1 MKKIK
6 ISQFGKVLVYL
17 PLYIAQQKGYFNRRG
32 LDVEIVDAH
41 GDYSTWSAVAGG
53 ECDFGVADPLL
64 MVDDE
69 QVQGVVVAAMLE
81 RAVMYA
87 LSPRPQRVLTK
98 PEDFSGKTIAVYSAP
113 STSFALL
120 KNISRACES
129 RGLPAISIVKIEFST
144 ELGHLH
150 QMDIDAVLMTEPY
163 ATLAGISGSHM
174 IFDGSKYFGEVLIT
188 GLFTRREYR
197 EEQPDVVLAVVEA
210 IGEALKFLH
219 SDHLGSAAIAKEVF
233 PDAEPIAIELGT
245 IRLIADRVFPKDCI
259 VSPRCWYALR
269 QIWADSSKIPLVG
282 KYVDNTFAVS
292 ASRQPLPRLEVFEL
306 KPGLWGFRV
315 DLKALWRN
323 LKERR
328 RKSQH
333 VSRPV
338 RQNRFK

>member
-129 RGLPAISIVKIEFST
+129 RGLPAISIVEIEFST

-150 QMDIDAVLMTEPY
+150 QMD
-163 ATLAGISGSHM
+163 
-174 IFDGSKYFGEVLIT
+174 
-188 GLFTRREYR
+188 
-197 EEQPDVVLAVVEA
+197 
-210 IGEALKFLH
+210 
-219 SDHLGSAAIAKEVF
+219 KEVF